1 MNLGRALVVDD
12 EVPLARIVGSYL
24 EREGFDVSLA
34 HDGPTAVALAER
46 EKPILV
52 VLDIMLPGTD
62 GISVCRELRTFTD
75 AYILMLTARDEA
87 KDKVEALSTG
97 ADDYLVKPFSS
108 QELIA
113 RSRAMLRR
121 PRQPGH
127 VPPAARKERVIV
139 GLVIDPY
146 ARSVA
151 IDGAEV
157 QLTRTEFDILD
168 LLARADG
175 SAVSREDI
183 IEAIR
188 GGEWYG
194 DPQVVDAHI
203 ARLRGKLGDTG
214 RRRRYVLT
222 VRGIGYRI
230 GRG

>member
-1 MNLGRALVVDD
+1 
-12 EVPLARIVGSYL
+12 
-24 EREGFDVSLA
+24 
-34 HDGPTAVALAER
+34 
-46 EKPILV
+46 KPILV
-52 VLDIMLPGTD
+52 VLDIMLPGAD

-127 VPPAARKERVIV
+127 VPLGARKERVIV